1 MEERTTQVFWEEICK
16 GPAFSMDDIQK
27 SWSFLNLINHHHR
40 SLWIS
45 HQSLEQMLWMRP
57 EDPLFAGVQQI
68 DPKSLWKVL
77 SKSSGFAGSPGSKQ
91 EKAGG
96 ERL

>member
-1 MEERTTQVFWEEICK
+1 
-16 GPAFSMDDIQK
+16 
-27 SWSFLNLINHHHR
+27 
-40 SLWIS
+40 
-45 HQSLEQMLWMRP
+45 MLWMRP

-77 SKSSGFAGSPGSKQ
+77 SKPGGFAGSPGSKQ